1 MASSVKLQT
10 SMGDITIELFDDK
23 APITVTN
30 FLDYVKAGFYDGL
43 IFHRVIK
50 DFMIQGGGFDEN
62 MKQKNTNDPIKNEA
76 APGLDNERGT
86 LAMART
92 NAPDSATAQ
101 FFINHRDNS
110 FLNYQSASNP
120 GYAVFGKVTDGIE
133 VVDKIAEVQTG
144 ISAGMEDVP
153 KEAVKVTKASVI

>member
-1 MASSVKLQT
+1 
-10 SMGDITIELFDDK
+10 MGDITIELFDDK